1 MKHIAEPAFTTSG
14 GQTEMA
20 SWPKSWRALRR
31 RMVRR
36 DIANRG
42 VDNRRVLAAMA
53 SVPREK
59 FVPDS
64 LQARAY
70 ADVPL
75 PIGEGQTISQPYI
88 VALMTHATKVTRR
101 SRVLEIGTGSGY
113 QTAILAKLALHVWS
127 VERLNQL
134 SEAAAVRLKDL
145 GITNVSLIRG
155 DGTFGYPA
163 AAPYDAILVTA
174 AAPSVPPPL
183 FDQLAVGGNLVIPVG
198 DREVQQ
204 LSIYRRT
211 EDGIERHQAASCRFV
226 PLVSPQ
232 AFGE

>member
-1 MKHIAEPAFTTSG
+1 
-14 GQTEMA
+14 MA
-20 SWPKSWRALRR
+20 SWPTSLRAQRR

-42 VDNRRVLAAMA
+42 VDNRRILAAMA

-59 FVPDS
+59 FVPES

-75 PIGEGQTISQPYI
+75 PIGEGQTISQPYM
-88 VALMTHATKVTRR
+88 VALMTQATNVTRT

-113 QTAILAKLALHVWS
+113 QTAIIAKLALHVWS

-134 SEAAAVRLKDL
+134 FEAAAARLKDL
-145 GITNVSLIRG
+145 GITNVSLIHG
-155 DGTFGYPA
+155 DGTFGYPE
-163 AAPYDAILVTA
+163 AAPYNAILVTA

-183 FDQLAVGGNLVIPVG
+183 FDQLAVGGTLVIPVG
-198 DREVQQ
+198 DRETQR

-232 AFGE
+232 AFAE